1 MPDDSSDPPNSH
13 RTTPDDVVET
23 TILGALMFG
32 IAGLCRD
39 AGITDPDRMRAI
51 ARTLMRCRP
60 PATPDEA
67 LELFERARRAV

>member
-1 MPDDSSDPPNSH
+1 MPDDPSDPDNP
-13 RTTPDDVVET
+13 RPTPDDVVET

-67 LELFERARRAV
+67 LELFERARAEV